1 MCLPLE
7 NRVLPAL
14 SLEYL
19 ESLVH
24 YNLFWSLVCS
34 WLGVI
39 PTIQVPSP
47 MPVIVIFFDSDGTDV
62 YPSASDTVSGVV
74 VVIEAP
80 KEQVEK
86 ATEWLKRCMEEGM
99 GEFLR
104 EVPVAVDIS
113 VKDSWG

>member
-1 MCLPLE
+1 M
-7 NRVLPAL
+7 
-14 SLEYL
+14 
-19 ESLVH
+19 
-24 YNLFWSLVCS
+24 
-34 WLGVI
+34 
-39 PTIQVPSP
+39 
-47 MPVIVIFFDSDGTDV
+47 
-62 YPSASDTVSGVV
+62 